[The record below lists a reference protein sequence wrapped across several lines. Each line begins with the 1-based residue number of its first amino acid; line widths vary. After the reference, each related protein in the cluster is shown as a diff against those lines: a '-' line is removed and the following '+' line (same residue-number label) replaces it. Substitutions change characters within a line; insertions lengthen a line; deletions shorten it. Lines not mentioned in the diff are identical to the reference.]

1 MDNVGEKIRIQRL
14 IKNYSQEYMA
24 FALDIS
30 QAAYSNVER
39 NETKITLERV
49 FEIAEILEIS
59 PFELMPKPKN
69 GTGINV
75 EYFWRTIKKFSGL
88 WTSKVKKRLKN
99 PPEGLNVFNS
109 DTSNIS
115 HK

>member
-1 MDNVGEKIRIQRL
+1 MDNIGEKIRIQRL

-24 FALDIS
+24 FALDMS
-30 QAAYSNVER
+30 QAAYSNIER

-69 GTGINV
+69 GTGINA
-75 EYFWRTIKKFSGL
+75 EYFWRTIKKLSGL

-99 PPEGLNVFNS
+99 KPEGLNVFNS
-109 DTSNIS
+109 DISNIDD
-115 HK
+115 K

>member
-1 MDNVGEKIRIQRL
+1 MENIGEKIRIQRL

-30 QAAYSNVER
+30 QAAYSNIER

-69 GTGINV
+69 GTGINA
-75 EYFWRTIKKFSGL
+75 EYFWRTIKNSAASGRQR
-88 WTSKVKKRLKN
+88 S
-99 PPEGLNVFNS
+99 
-109 DTSNIS
+109 
-115 HK
+115 